1 MPAVS
6 VYTFKR
12 SRECSPMEVQC
23 SPMEVLAEVLQLL
36 GIAAFIALS
45 TFERR
50 KRKRREEGN

>member
-6 VYTFKR
+6 VYTFER
-12 SRECSPMEVQC
+12 SRECSR
-23 SPMEVLAEVLQLL
+23 MEVLAEVLQLL